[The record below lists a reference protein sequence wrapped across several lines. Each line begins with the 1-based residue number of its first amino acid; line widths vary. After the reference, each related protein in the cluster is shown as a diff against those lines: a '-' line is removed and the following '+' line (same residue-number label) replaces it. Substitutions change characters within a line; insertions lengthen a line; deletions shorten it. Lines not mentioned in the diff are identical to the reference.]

1 MNNQPAQKSY
11 SAFLPLVL
19 IALGVILLFS
29 WNLSIALNQQTAGV
43 RISAQQDLQLAQAAQ
58 TELKLKTMM
67 TDLLELSKTDKEAEA
82 IIKRYKIAINKDK

>member
-29 WNLSIALNQQTAGV
+29 WNLSIALNQQAAGV

>member
-1 MNNQPAQKSY
+1 MNNQPAPKSY

-58 TELKLKTMM
+58 TEQKLKTMM

>member
-1 MNNQPAQKSY
+1 MNNQPAPKSY

>member
-1 MNNQPAQKSY
+1 MNNQPAPKSY

-58 TELKLKTMM
+58 TEQKLKIMM
-67 TDLLELSKTDKEAEA
+67 TDLLELSQTDKEAEA